1 MLRVLLVAMIVGNI
15 THYTDQRQTMIDSG
29 RFQNQYERSRRLVEG
44 YEAASDAGTPIV
56 DAASR
61 GPYLAEVDQDE
72 EHFLER
78 VQIAYSKLTER

>member
-1 MLRVLLVAMIVGNI
+1 VLRALLIAMIVGNV
-15 THYTDQRQTMIDSG
+15 THYAGQRRTIIDSG

-61 GPYLAEVDQDE
+61 GPHLAQVDQNE

-78 VQIAYSKLTER
+78 VQIAYARLAGP